1 MKASVGFDVDIGCRV
16 SLFVVDVAA
25 AAAVLALKVYERIFG
40 DFFVTE
46 QSV

>member
-25 AAAVLALKVYERIFG
+25 AVLALKVYERIFG
-40 DFFVTE
+40 DFLVTE